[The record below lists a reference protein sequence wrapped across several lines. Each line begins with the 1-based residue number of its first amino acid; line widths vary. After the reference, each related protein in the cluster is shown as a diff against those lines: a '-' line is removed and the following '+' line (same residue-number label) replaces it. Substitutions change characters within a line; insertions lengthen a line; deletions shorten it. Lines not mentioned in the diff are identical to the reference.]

1 MGPRK
6 RSKPNP
12 KAETTASSS
21 SRTQETPSQEPNQES
36 SLSLCDDSAPTKST
50 VGRSESANTTSK
62 GADTPQSSK
71 SWYGGTWPRGKKATP
86 VTQVA
91 KESISAAAGAAQE
104 AVARARSRTPP
115 LPPTPLK
122 SSPAYRRLGSSSR
135 SLPLAAT
142 TTKLHI
148 TSNNPGSRAEEGQ
161 DAGPIGAASSSDKA
175 RDRSKSSSVEAAQGS
190 STNSAVA
197 EKQSH
202 TNAEEVGSAAFEP
215 EGRPQ
220 NQAVTNGESAGW
232 LTWFSRTEHS
242 KALKHDAPIQGSASA
257 APGATTGNERLGA
270 AINTATPDINP
281 LSAQTATAVEPIAPQ
296 DTASST
302 SRSWLNLWG
311 GSNTP
316 SKSKSTSLTTG
327 TKEYVTGEL
336 GGPDV
341 NDSTAGENQD
351 KSSSVSLSKSAEP
364 DDQAKSS
371 TWAFWSRDGGGK
383 KSGDDNG
390 ELALAGSP
398 SQSKPEAD
406 TVDETKGI
414 PKKVERRQ
422 TSRSQ
427 EAIDE
432 TRSSQNISIGTK
444 KGTKPDSSAAAPK
457 AKNTKDSTPKVKA
470 EAPNLLLPTFEGT
483 YASAGRPGLIQQL
496 ARWFP
501 FASSLSSSR
510 HVDIIPHPPRIR
522 NALVIGIHGFFPA
535 PLVRS
540 FLGQPT
546 GTSIRF
552 ANSAAGAV
560 QKWTQSKGYSC
571 EVEKV
576 ALEGEGKIAERV
588 ELLWNLLLNWMD
600 KVRRAD
606 FVLVAC
612 HSQGCPVALML
623 VAKLIVMGCVSS
635 ARVGVCAMAGVNLG
649 PFIDYKTRWI
659 GPTALELF
667 DFARQESKVSQEYQ
681 TAVDTAL
688 KFGVKILYVGS
699 IDDQLVSLESSTFGV
714 INHPNIYRAVFVDGR
729 VHAPDF
735 LTHLVGFALKLRN
748 LGVPDHGLIRELS
761 SPLAG
766 SLYSGEGHS
775 RIYEDEAVYTL
786 AIEHALQTS
795 SLGSIPMQ
803 FHDDGAGLSQ
813 NPYILPFAM
822 RGLLE
827 EDFVRA
833 ELYSETTELIRQFDD
848 WKPST
853 KVLKDV
859 KFRLEGVRSKL

>member
-1 MGPRK
+1 M
-6 RSKPNP
+6 
-12 KAETTASSS
+12 
-21 SRTQETPSQEPNQES
+21 
-36 SLSLCDDSAPTKST
+36 
-50 VGRSESANTTSK
+50 
-62 GADTPQSSK
+62 
-71 SWYGGTWPRGKKATP
+71 
-86 VTQVA
+86 
-91 KESISAAAGAAQE
+91 
-104 AVARARSRTPP
+104 
-115 LPPTPLK
+115 
-122 SSPAYRRLGSSSR
+122 
-135 SLPLAAT
+135 
-142 TTKLHI
+142 
-148 TSNNPGSRAEEGQ
+148 
-161 DAGPIGAASSSDKA
+161 
-175 RDRSKSSSVEAAQGS
+175 
-190 STNSAVA
+190 A

-202 TNAEEVGSAAFEP
+202 IDAKEFDSAAVEP
-215 EGRPQ
+215 ERCAQG
-220 NQAVTNGESAGW
+220 QAGTNRESAGW
-232 LTWFSRTEHS
+232 LTWFSRTEQA
-242 KALKHDAPIQGSASA
+242 KALNHDALIRETASA
-257 APGATTGNERLGA
+257 APDAETGNDRLGA
-270 AINTATPDINP
+270 ASKTVTPDINT
-281 LSAQTATAVEPIAPQ
+281 LNAQATTRLDQPAPPEA
-296 DTASST
+296 TSST

-311 GSNTP
+311 NSNTP
-316 SKSKSTSLTTG
+316 SKSKPTSFTTD
-327 TKEYVTGEL
+327 TTETVTGEL
-336 GGPDV
+336 ESPKGNDV
-341 NDSTAGENQD
+341 KASEDKN
-351 KSSSVSLSKSAEP
+351 KSSSVNLSKSAES

-371 TWAFWSRDGGGK
+371 TWAFWSRDGGSK

-406 TVDETKGI
+406 IVDETKGI
-414 PKKVERRQ
+414 PKKVEKRQ
-422 TSRSQ
+422 NSRSQ
-427 EAIDE
+427 EAIDG
-432 TRSSQNISIGTK
+432 SSNSQNMSIGSK
-444 KGTKPDSSAAAPK
+444 KESKSDSSAAAK
-457 AKNTKDSTPKVKA
+457 AKSTKDSAAKAKV

-501 FASSLSSSR
+501 FASPLSSSK
-510 HVDIIPHPPRIR
+510 HVDKISQPPRIR
-522 NALVIGIHGFFPA
+522 KALVIGIHGFFPA

-552 ANSAAGAV
+552 ANSAAAAV

-588 ELLWNLLLNWMD
+588 EILWSLLLNWID
-600 KVRRAD
+600 KIRKAD

-623 VAKLIVMGCVSS
+623 VAKLIAMGCVSS
-635 ARVGVCAMAGVNLG
+635 ARIGVCAMAGVNLG

-659 GPTALELF
+659 GATALELF

-681 TAVDTAL
+681 AALDTAL
-688 KFGVKILYVGS
+688 KFGVKIVYVGS
-699 IDDQLVSLESSTFGV
+699 IDDQLVSLESSTFGIV
-714 INHPNIYRAVFVDGR
+714 NHPNIYRAVFVDGR

-748 LGVPDHGLIRELS
+748 LGVADHGLIRELS

-795 SLGSIPMQ
+795 SLGSVPMQ
-803 FHDDGAGLSQ
+803 VHDDGAGLSQ

-827 EDFVRA
+827 EDFVRT
-833 ELYSETTELIRQFDD
+833 ELYGEITELIRQFDD

>member
-12 KAETTASSS
+12 KAETTASSTS
-21 SRTQETPSQEPNQES
+21 QTQETPSETPKGES
-36 SLSLCDDSAPTKST
+36 SPPLHDDSAPAKST
-50 VGRSESANTTSK
+50 LDASQSANK
-62 GADTPQSSK
+62 NGNGADTPQSSK

-86 VTQVA
+86 VTQAA

-115 LPPTPLK
+115 LPATPLK
-122 SSPAYRRLGSSSR
+122 SSPAYKRLGSSSR

-148 TSNNPGSRAEEGQ
+148 TSNNSGDLGEDGQ
-161 DAGPIGAASSSDKA
+161 DAAAMATASSSDKA
-175 RDRSKSSSVEAAQGS
+175 RDRRKSSSAEAAQGS
-190 STNSAVA
+190 SKIAAVA

-202 TNAEEVGSAAFEP
+202 VDAKEFDSAAVEP
-215 EGRPQ
+215 ERGAQ
-220 NQAVTNGESAGW
+220 GQAETNRESAGW
-232 LTWFSRTEHS
+232 FTWFSRTEQA
-242 KALKHDAPIQGSASA
+242 KALNHDALIQDTASA
-257 APGATTGNERLGA
+257 APDAETGDDPLGA
-270 AINTATPDINP
+270 ASNTVTPDINTLDP
-281 LSAQTATAVEPIAPQ
+281 QAITRLDQPAPPEAT
-296 DTASST
+296 SST

-311 GSNTP
+311 NSNTP
-316 SKSKSTSLTTG
+316 SKSKPTSLTTDII
-327 TKEYVTGEL
+327 ESVTGEL
-336 GGPDV
+336 ESPKG
-341 NDSTAGENQD
+341 NDSKASEDRN
-351 KSSSVSLSKSAEP
+351 KSGSVNFSKSAES

-371 TWAFWSRDGGGK
+371 TWAFWSRDGGSK

-406 TVDETKGI
+406 IVDEAKGI
-414 PKKVERRQ
+414 PKKVEKRQ
-422 TSRSQ
+422 NSRSQ
-427 EAIDE
+427 EATDG
-432 TRSSQNISIGTK
+432 SSNSQSISIASK
-444 KGTKPDSSAAAPK
+444 NELKLDSSAAAK
-457 AKNTKDSTPKVKA
+457 AKSTKDSTAKAKV

-501 FASSLSSSR
+501 FASPLSSLK
-510 HVDIIPHPPRIR
+510 HVDKISNTPRIR

-535 PLVRS
+535 PFVRS

-552 ANSAAGAV
+552 ANSAAAAV

-588 ELLWNLLLNWMD
+588 EILWSLLLNWID
-600 KVRRAD
+600 KTRKAD

-623 VAKLIVMGCVSS
+623 VAKLIAMGCLSS
-635 ARVGVCAMAGVNLG
+635 ARIGVCAMAGVNLG

-659 GPTALELF
+659 GATALELF

-681 TAVDTAL
+681 AALDTAL
-688 KFGVKILYVGS
+688 KFGVKIVYVGS
-699 IDDQLVSLESSTFGV
+699 IDDQLVSLESSTFGIV
-714 INHPNIYRAVFVDGR
+714 NHPNIYRAVFVDGR

-748 LGVPDHGLIRELS
+748 LGVADHGLIRELS

-795 SLGSIPMQ
+795 SLGSVPMQ
-803 FHDDGAGLSQ
+803 VHDDGAGLSQ

-827 EDFVRA
+827 EDFVRT
-833 ELYSETTELIRQFDD
+833 ELCGEITELIRQFDD